1 MSGEHRE
8 DYMTKKPSETR
19 KRIIAIFSSAS
30 GNLVEWYD
38 FYIYS
43 FTALYFASSFFPQGD
58 RTTQLLN
65 AAAVFAAGFLMR
77 PIGGLLFGRIADRIG
92 RKKSMLISV
101 LMMCSGSFII
111 AILPTYETIGVL
123 APILLLLTRLMQGL
137 SVGGEYG
144 TTATYMSEVAI
155 SGKRGFFSS
164 FLHVTLIGGQLTAVL
179 TLVILQ
185 SLLNDQQLHDWGWRI
200 PFFIGGILAIVALI
214 LRRNLHET
222 STPETRAKT
231 KEGSLIGLWKQHR
244 RAILCVMG
252 FSAGGSLFFYS
263 FTTYMQKYLVNTAGF
278 SKSDASSTMT
288 WALLGCMILQPIF
301 GYFSDIIGR
310 RNSLLIWS
318 FLSIFIT
325 VPLLTLIGQ
334 AQTLMIAFVF
344 IMVGL
349 ATVSMYSSISGL
361 IKAEMF
367 PPQVR
372 ALGVGFPYA
381 VANALFGGTAEY
393 IALWFKSIGME
404 SGFFWYVT
412 FMMVITF
419 ISVLAMPDPR
429 QKGYL
434 QGEGIH

>member
-1 MSGEHRE
+1 MNGNTH
-8 DYMTKKPSETR
+8 DTR

-43 FTALYFASSFFPQGD
+43 FTALYFASSFFPAGD
-58 RTTQLLN
+58 TTTQLLN

-77 PIGGLLFGRIADRIG
+77 PIGGLLFGKIADRVG

-101 LMMCSGSFII
+101 MMMCSGSFII
-111 AILPTYETIGVL
+111 AILPTYATIGVF

-155 SGKRGFFSS
+155 SGRRGFLSS

-179 TLVILQ
+179 TLVVLQ
-185 SLLNDQQLHDWGWRI
+185 TLLSDQQLHDWGWRI
-200 PFFIGGILAIVALI
+200 PFFIGGVLAIVALI

-222 STPETRAKT
+222 STQETRSTREA
-231 KEGSLIGLWKQHR
+231 GSLIKLWKQHK
-244 RAILCVMG
+244 RAILCVCG
-252 FSAGGSLFFYS
+252 FSAGGSLFFYT

-278 SKSDASSTMT
+278 TKADASTTMT

-301 GYFSDIIGR
+301 GFFSDIIGR
-310 RNSLLIWS
+310 KNALLIWS

-325 VPLLTLIGQ
+325 VPLLTLIGR
-334 AQTLMIAFVF
+334 AETLFIAFAL
-344 IMVGL
+344 IMLGL
-349 ATVSMYSSISGL
+349 ATVSMYSSISG
-361 IKAEMF
+361 IVKAELF

-404 SGFFWYVT
+404 SGFFWYVA
-412 FMMVITF
+412 FMMVVTF
-419 ISVLAMPDPR
+419 VSVMAMPDAR
-429 QKGYL
+429 KSGYL